1 MSHQLKL
8 CSGAVTV
15 KKFKRAGWIVDR
27 QVGSHVMLVKLGYPY
42 TLSVPQHKELG
53 IGILK
58 KLLKQANLSV
68 EEFNSL

>member
-8 CSGAVTV
+8 CSGVVAV
-15 KKFKRAGWIVDR
+15 KKIKRAGWLVDR
-27 QVGSHVMLVKLGYPY
+27 QVGSHVMLVKTGYLY

-58 KLLKQANLSV
+58 KLLKQANLNV
-68 EEFNSL
+68 EEFNNL